1 MKAGDIVKRKIKG
14 PIDARLVEKNGKYGV
29 VLRVTMKGETPSL
42 CADVMWPRSRSIYSI
57 STYYI
62 EVINENR

>member
-1 MKAGDIVKRKIKG
+1 MKVGDLVMRKIKG
-14 PIDARLVEKNGKYGV
+14 PIDANLVEKNGKYGV

-42 CADVMWPRSRSIYSI
+42 CADVMWSRSRSIYSI
-57 STYYI
+57 STSYI